1 MVYYNV
7 RGYNSDMFLVGIVSW
22 WYKGGLLD
30 RIRIVN
36 NRLKYLID
44 LFSIG
49 LLVST
54 LFSPFRQIS
63 AEVTGN
69 SLNDK
74 LRALFDKILSR
85 IIGAVVRTL
94 MIAVG
99 SIAMLIQ
106 IVLGGIMLL
115 VWLTIPLIPVAGL
128 ILAVIGWVPK

>member
-44 LFSIG
+44 FFSLG

-74 LRALFDKILSR
+74 LRAFFDKMLSR
-85 IIGAVVRTL
+85 TIGAIVRTF
-94 MIAVG
+94 MIVLG
-99 SIAMLIQ
+99 LTTMLIQ
-106 IVLGGIMLL
+106 IVFGGIMLV
-115 VWLTIPLIPVAGL
+115 VWLIIPLIPVAGL
-128 ILAVIGWVPK
+128 IMAVIGWVP